1 MDFNCFQSLVFF
13 IVWTL
18 TGFEPVKRADQTEL
32 ARLGLKLLISVI
44 PATLAVIAILVFVVM
59 YTISKEDAIQN
70 KKRLAELRL

>member
-1 MDFNCFQSLVFF
+1 M
-13 IVWTL
+13 
-18 TGFEPVKRADQTEL
+18 KRADQTEL

-59 YTISKEDAIQN
+59 YTISKEDAVQN